1 MFIKLFNTEYANCI
15 QEVMDPLAL
24 LRYDNAVAQNGAP

>member
-1 MFIKLFNTEYANCI
+1 MFIIFINTEYANCI
-15 QEVMDPLAL
+15 QEVVDPLAL